1 MSKDITYSNST
12 LKIMINLKMQIKLFI
27 DKEVLEQTGTA
38 KYLGIY
44 FSNSLI
50 KGLVSYKILATFCK
64 KKH

>member
-1 MSKDITYSNST
+1 
-12 LKIMINLKMQIKLFI
+12 MINLKMQIKLFI

-44 FSNSLI
+44 FSNRLI

>member
-38 KYLGIY
+38 
-44 FSNSLI
+44 
-50 KGLVSYKILATFCK
+50 
-64 KKH
+64 

>member
-1 MSKDITYSNST
+1 
-12 LKIMINLKMQIKLFI
+12 MINIKMQIKLFI
-27 DKEVLEQTGTA
+27 DKEVLEQTDTV

>member
-12 LKIMINLKMQIKLFI
+12 LKIMINIKMQIKLFI
-27 DKEVLEQTGTA
+27 DKEVLEQTDTV

-44 FSNSLI
+44 FSNTLI
-50 KGLVSYKILATFCK
+50 KELVSYKILATFRK

>member
-1 MSKDITYSNST
+1 MSKDITYSNSK
-12 LKIMINLKMQIKLFI
+12 LKIMINIKMQIKLFI
-27 DKEVLEQTGTA
+27 DKEVLEQTDTV

-50 KGLVSYKILATFCK
+50 KGLVSYKILETFCK

>member
-1 MSKDITYSNST
+1 
-12 LKIMINLKMQIKLFI
+12 MQIMLFI
-27 DKEVLEQTGTA
+27 GKEVLQQTDTV